1 MWVCQQCHYPIFDTV
16 ASFKMHPASFFYLL
30 HTRWWL
36 STLSCAGWAFVPTLT
51 LLWSQ
56 LLPDSRELA
65 VVDEAVVSFKLHPI
79 SFLYIV
85 CIYTVCSTLS
95 CSEWPYGCTLTPLLS
110 QTFPLIWE
118 SWVKPWAWVIVIG
131 HGIVGK
137 DIPIMACLA
146 KARRWSKRWQTCLS
160 SPDLTAT
167 QISDGSKIQVRWRHV
182 LRKDP
187 TKILGRES
195 YEILVMNLGCAY
207 AEDTLQQI
215 SESPR
220 DANLRIFY
228 EIHMG
233 KRIS

>member
-110 QTFPLIWE
+110 QTFPLISDLRELGETLGLGDCHRPWYRWE
-118 SWVKPWAWVIVIG
+118 RYPDYGV
-131 HGIVGK
+131 
-137 DIPIMACLA
+137 
-146 KARRWSKRWQTCLS
+146 S
-160 SPDLTAT
+160 S
-167 QISDGSKIQVRWRHV
+167 
-182 LRKDP
+182 
-187 TKILGRES
+187 
-195 YEILVMNLGCAY
+195 
-207 AEDTLQQI
+207 
-215 SESPR
+215 
-220 DANLRIFY
+220 
-228 EIHMG
+228 
-233 KRIS
+233 